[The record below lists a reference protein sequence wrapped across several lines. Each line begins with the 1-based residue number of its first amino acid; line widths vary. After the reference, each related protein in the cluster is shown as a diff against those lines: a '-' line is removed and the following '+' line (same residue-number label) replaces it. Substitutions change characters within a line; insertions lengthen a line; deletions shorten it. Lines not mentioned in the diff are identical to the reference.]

1 MFDMIELYHTVLFM
15 KKKLSKKRSKISGKK
30 NLPKSASA
38 PAGATPAEF
47 ISVPPPRTAISMPP
61 PDWLFQQA
69 EQEPDFRTLSAYVDS
84 IHMLRE
90 KGFSYREI
98 ADWLSERGVDVDHN
112 AVYRVY
118 TNSLSDY
125 DAHLEDLREAE
136 EAQEEA
142 RRNA

>member
-1 MFDMIELYHTVLFM
+1 M
-15 KKKLSKKRSKISGKK
+15 KKKPSKKRSKIPTKK
-30 NLPKSASA
+30 SLPKIASV
-38 PAGATPAEF
+38 PTSATPPEV
-47 ISVPPPRTAISMPP
+47 ISLRPRTAISMPP
-61 PDWLFQQA
+61 PEFLFREA

-84 IHMLRE
+84 IRTLRD

-98 ADWLSERGVDVDHN
+98 AHWLSERGINADHN

-142 RRNA
+142 RRNS

>member
-1 MFDMIELYHTVLFM
+1 
-15 KKKLSKKRSKISGKK
+15 
-30 NLPKSASA
+30 
-38 PAGATPAEF
+38 
-47 ISVPPPRTAISMPP
+47 MPP
-61 PDWLFQQA
+61 PEFLFREA

-84 IHMLRE
+84 IRTLRD

-98 ADWLSERGVDVDHN
+98 AHWLSERGIDADHN

-142 RRNA
+142 RRNS